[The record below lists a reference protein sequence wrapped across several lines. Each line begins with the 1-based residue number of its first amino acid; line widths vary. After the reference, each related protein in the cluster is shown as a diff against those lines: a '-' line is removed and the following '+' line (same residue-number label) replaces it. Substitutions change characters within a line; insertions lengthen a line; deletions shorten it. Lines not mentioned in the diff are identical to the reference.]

1 MKNNEKIEKLQ
12 SLCEQEEV
20 AQKELKKE
28 KQKVKIIQ
36 NRIKDLKRR
45 ERTHRLCTHGA
56 LLHRLCTHGALLEKF
71 FPPEEFTDEMILFLL
86 NGSFNRQNET
96 VRKIMEDVKEIFS
109 SGEESEIS

>member
-1 MKNNEKIEKLQ
+1 MKNTEKNEKLR
-12 SLCEQEEV
+12 SLCEQEEA

-56 LLHRLCTHGALLEKF
+56 LLERF

-96 VRKIMEDVKEIFS
+96 VRRIMEDVKEIFS
-109 SGEESEIS
+109 SGEGSESC

>member
-45 ERTHRLCTHGA
+45 ERT
-56 LLHRLCTHGALLEKF
+56 HRLCTHGALLEKF